1 MPVTRQN
8 QEADDVFIW
17 NPCHHLLTNRRVL
30 TDGPVGRNAN
40 KLRIV
45 VVLVKYLEHENSVIS
60 SVDEFITGNL
70 LECELERNSCGLVF
84 QNLMLWPLS
93 WSKDNVLDQFFQ
105 PRPFHL
111 FHRPSTQVPW
121 FRWDLITKWIRFK
134 DNWVNEKRLCRSVA
148 NYLFHIPDWMIISL
162 ELLPSREYVSER
174 FLSASSADRV
184 KMGVPRL
191 LFSGTDLR

>member
-1 MPVTRQN
+1 MTCSSEIRVIIFLPIGEFSRTDQL
-8 QEADDVFIW
+8 DGM
-17 NPCHHLLTNRRVL
+17 LTNCGLLSFSSSTWNTRIWLFHRL
-30 TDGPVGRNAN
+30 T
-40 KLRIV
+40 
-45 VVLVKYLEHENSVIS
+45 S
-60 SVDEFITGNL
+60 SFITGNL

-105 PRPFHL
+105 PRPFHQ

-121 FRWDLITKWIRFK
+121 FRLDLITKWIRFK
-134 DNWVNEKRLCRSVA
+134 ENWVNEKRLCRSVA

-184 KMGVPRL
+184 RMGVPRL